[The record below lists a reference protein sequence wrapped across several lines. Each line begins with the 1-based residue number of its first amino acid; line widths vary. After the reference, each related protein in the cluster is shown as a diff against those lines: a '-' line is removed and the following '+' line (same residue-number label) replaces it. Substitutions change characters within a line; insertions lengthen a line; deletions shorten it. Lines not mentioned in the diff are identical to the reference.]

1 MRSGPARGTPG
12 LRLAAEASA
21 GVNREQEGIRLG

>member
-12 LRLAAEASA
+12 LRLAVEASA
-21 GVNREQEGIRLG
+21 AVNREQEGIRLG